1 MNRIRYLDIDEL
13 NDRLKEL
20 ESLEDDIAKAKDDLD
35 EYVAEHGEDDGSQ
48 ELDALKSALESA
60 EDSFTAEEREEL
72 QELRDLK
79 DEVGE
84 SRGKI
89 STDGGP
95 FIDARDFE
103 DYARGFAEEIGALD
117 RRATWPMN
125 FIDWEFA
132 AKELA
137 MDYSVVTFRGTD
149 YYYRA

>member
-20 ESLEDDIAKAKDDLD
+20 EILEDDIAKAKDNLD

-60 EDSFTAEEREEL
+60 EDNFTAEEREEL

-84 SRGKI
+84 SRGVI
-89 STDGGP
+89 GNDNGP
-95 FIDARDFE
+95 FIDTRDFE
-103 DYARGFAEEIGALD
+103 EYAQELAEDIGAID
-117 RRATWPMN
+117 RRASWPMN
-125 FIDWEFA
+125 CIDWEHA
-132 AKELA
+132 AKELSY
-137 MDYSVVTFRGTD
+137 DYSVVTFRGTD